1 VHRIWI
7 LLVEDD
13 TDHEALALRALR
25 KSNVQADV
33 VVARSGPEALDC
45 IYGPGTPGRNAWPSV
60 IFLDLKLPNMSG
72 FDLLRRL
79 RGDGRTAMLPIV
91 ILTSSDERRD
101 MEESYNLGAN
111 SYIQK
116 PVDYD
121 RFVDVI
127 RETGNYWLTLNHA
140 AVGREAAWESRSGF

>member
-1 VHRIWI
+1 MQPIWI

-25 KSNVQADV
+25 KSNVQADI
-33 VVARSGPEALDC
+33 VVARSGPEALER
-45 IYGPGTPGRNAWPSV
+45 IFGPAVPGRNAWPSV
-60 IFLDLKLPNMSG
+60 VFLDLKLPIMSG
-72 FDLLRRL
+72 FDVLRRL
-79 RGDGRTAMLPIV
+79 RHDERTAMLPVV

-140 AVGREAAWESRSGF
+140 AIGGEAAWESRSGF

>member
-1 VHRIWI
+1 MQPIWI

-25 KSNVQADV
+25 KSNVQADI
-33 VVARSGPEALDC
+33 VVARSGPEALER
-45 IYGPGTPGRNAWPSV
+45 IFGPAVPGRNAWPRV
-60 IFLDLKLPNMSG
+60 VFLDLKLPIMNG
-72 FDLLRRL
+72 FDVLRRL
-79 RGDGRTAMLPIV
+79 RHDERTAMLPVV

-140 AVGREAAWESRSGF
+140 AIGGEAAWESRSGF